1 MKEVFDLPPNADLW
15 SSKSTSTIDTQ
26 TLFRLMKNMKWL

>member
-26 TLFRLMKNMKWL
+26 TLFSFNENMKWL